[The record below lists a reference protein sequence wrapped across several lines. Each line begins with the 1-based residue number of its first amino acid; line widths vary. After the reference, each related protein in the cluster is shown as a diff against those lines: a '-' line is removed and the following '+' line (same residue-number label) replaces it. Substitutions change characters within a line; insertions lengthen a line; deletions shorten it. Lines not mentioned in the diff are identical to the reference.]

1 VRTGLPVWLTP
12 AVVAGGFLLFLWI
25 ETLRPLRVERDSKL
39 RRIGRNLSTAGIGLA
54 TVELLQ
60 IPILIPISRW
70 AMTRGIGLL
79 NQFELAGWIRMA
91 VTLLLLDYTLW
102 FWHWVNHR
110 VPFFWRFHSVHH
122 VDRDLD
128 VSTGVRFHF
137 GELGLS
143 VLFRA
148 LQISAIGAGPLSV
161 AIWQMLLFVSV
172 LFHHSNTRLPLALE
186 RILVRIIVTPRMHG
200 IHHSDYENETNTN
213 WSSLF
218 SLWDYLH
225 GTIRLDVPQQSIT
238 IGVAAYDDPKKVTLG
253 KILAMPF
260 RRRRE
265 DWRRPDGSLA
275 VRQHPDGRTRLEP

>member
-1 VRTGLPVWLTP
+1 ML
-12 AVVAGGFLLFLWI
+12 AVVAGGFLLFLWV
-25 ETLRPLRVERDSKL
+25 ETRRPLRVERESKL
-39 RRIGRNLSTAGIGLA
+39 RRVGRNLATAGIGLA

-70 AMTRGIGLL
+70 TMGRRIGLL
-79 NQFELAGWIRMA
+79 NHLELAGWVRVVVA
-91 VTLLLLDYTLW
+91 FVLLDYTLW
-102 FWHWVNHR
+102 FWHWINHR

-143 VLFRA
+143 VGFRA
-148 LQISAIGAGPLSV
+148 LQIMAIGADPLSV

-186 RILVRIIVTPRMHG
+186 RVLVRIVVTPRMHG

-213 WSSLF
+213 WSSLL
-218 SLWDYLH
+218 SVWDYLH

-238 IGVAAYDDPKKVTLG
+238 IGVPAYDDPKKVTLG

-260 RRRRE
+260 RRWKE
-265 DWRRPDGSLA
+265 YWRRPDGSLA
-275 VRQHPDGRTRLEP
+275 VRPHPDGRTRLEP

>member
-1 VRTGLPVWLTP
+1 
-12 AVVAGGFLLFLWI
+12 
-25 ETLRPLRVERDSKL
+25 
-39 RRIGRNLSTAGIGLA
+39 
-54 TVELLQ
+54 
-60 IPILIPISRW
+60 
-70 AMTRGIGLL
+70 MTRGIGLL
-79 NQFELAGWIRMA
+79 NRLETHGWIRVA

-148 LQISAIGAGPLSV
+148 LQISAIGADPVSV

-186 RILVRIIVTPRMHG
+186 RVLVRIVVTPRMHG
-200 IHHSDYENETNTN
+200 IHHSDYQNETNTN
-213 WSSLF
+213 WSSLL
-218 SLWDYLH
+218 SVWDYLH
-225 GTIRLDVPQQSIT
+225 GTIRLDVPQQSVT
-238 IGVAAYDDPKKVTLG
+238 IGVPAFDDPRKVTLG
-253 KILAMPF
+253 KILVMPF
-260 RRRRE
+260 RRWKE
-265 DWRRPDGSLA
+265 YWRRPDGSLA
-275 VRQHPDGRTRLEP
+275 VRPHADGRTHLES

>member
-1 VRTGLPVWLTP
+1 MRTGLPVWLTP

-275 VRQHPDGRTRLEP
+275 VRPHADGRTRLEP